1 MPAKTKNFNQL
12 RDQARRSDP
21 DWDAGVLERQQ
32 AMEDAVA
39 LAQLRQSRHVTQV
52 QLAEHLGIT
61 QGNVSRLEGRG
72 DIYLS
77 TLRSY
82 IQALGGHLE
91 IAAVFDDQ
99 RVPCASPTTPPSI
112 PRPPDQAKQFPHR
125 QDQGHATVTRD
136 GRIGR
141 VGFTRIR
148 GRRALPSPAS
158 SVAPARRRP
167 TQFHPPCTVRT
178 LTLWVPTA

>member
-12 RDQARRSDP
+12 RDQARRNDP

-99 RVPCASPTTPPSI
+99 RI
-112 PRPPDQAKQFPHR
+112 PVRLD
-125 QDQGHATVTRD
+125 AT
-136 GRIGR
+136 
-141 VGFTRIR
+141 
-148 GRRALPSPAS
+148 A
-158 SVAPARRRP
+158 
-167 TQFHPPCTVRT
+167 QHPP
-178 LTLWVPTA
+178 AA

>member
-1 MPAKTKNFNQL
+1 MPAKTKNFNEL

-99 RVPCASPTTPPSI
+99 RVPVRLADDT
-112 PRPPDQAKQFPHR
+112 AE
-125 QDQGHATVTRD
+125 
-136 GRIGR
+136 
-141 VGFTRIR
+141 
-148 GRRALPSPAS
+148 
-158 SVAPARRRP
+158 
-167 TQFHPPCTVRT
+167 HPP
-178 LTLWVPTA
+178 AA